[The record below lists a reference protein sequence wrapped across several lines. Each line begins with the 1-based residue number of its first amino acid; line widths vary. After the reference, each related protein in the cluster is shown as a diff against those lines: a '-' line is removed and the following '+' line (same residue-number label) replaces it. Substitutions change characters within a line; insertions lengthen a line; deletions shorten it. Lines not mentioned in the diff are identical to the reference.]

1 MAIKNG
7 YLKLEQLKEA
17 VGEDTGDH
25 DEAYERAIEAASR
38 QIDEFRGDQFWL
50 EQTPTARLFRADHPL
65 ILWTGDFA
73 TPTGLTVAVDL
84 DGDGLY
90 ETVWSTDDFSA
101 EPLRRLN
108 GRPFDRIIA
117 VGDKSFPCASPRPTI
132 EVTARWGWPAIPT
145 AVVQACQ
152 ILAIDAFKSK
162 DLTGGVAGLSDLG
175 PIRIA
180 AFNPQARALLLPY
193 KLP

>member
-1 MAIKNG
+1 MAIKRG

-17 VGEDTGDH
+17 VGEDSELH

-50 EQTPTARLFRADHPL
+50 DQTPTARLFRAEHPL

-73 TPTGLTVAVDL
+73 DTTGLTVATDL
-84 DGDGLY
+84 DGDGTY
-90 ETVWSTDDFSA
+90 ETVWATDDVSA

-108 GRPFDRIIA
+108 GRPFDRLIA
-117 VGDKSFPCASPRPTI
+117 CGGRLFPCARPRPTVQ
-132 EVTARWGWPAIPT
+132 VTARWGWPAIPE
-145 AVVQACQ
+145 AVIQACQ
-152 ILAIDAFKSK
+152 ILAIDNFKSK